1 MEKNGQETAVE
12 EKLVGEQGIGKP
24 DQPVIKNYSKITT
37 IKTEDLQSNKSLKRD
52 SHVYRKLIYCRE
64 VRTDQ

>member
-37 IKTEDLQSNKSLKRD
+37 IKTEDLQ
-52 SHVYRKLIYCRE
+52 
-64 VRTDQ
+64 